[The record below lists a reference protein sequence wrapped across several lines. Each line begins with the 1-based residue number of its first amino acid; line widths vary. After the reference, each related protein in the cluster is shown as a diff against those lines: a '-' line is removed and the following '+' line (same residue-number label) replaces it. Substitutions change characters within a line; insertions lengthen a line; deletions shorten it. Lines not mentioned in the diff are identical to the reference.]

1 MTLKDHRYIGSRN
14 ENRRDRLLSVLRS
27 PNFLWLLLFFVG
39 FGFFLIGMP
48 GYHDDYWY
56 RYHLREWFVAQGVMY
71 PEDGGNVF
79 AAGFPW
85 KEIRIT
91 WYSHFMGDNI
101 RLVNLFAPL
110 LLIFPKWVGSGLML
124 IFWVMTVFASFRF
137 AGVDW
142 RRSPLVPVAMAA
154 WLFFLP
160 WSDRFGEL
168 DFQLNYIV
176 PPFVG
181 LWLAMMLR
189 KREDA
194 GLRDSLPVLPVAFL
208 ACACHEVVG
217 VPMLAGIIFVAI
229 FFRRRRGWAAYMAI
243 AGIIAGG
250 LLLLYSPGMQY
261 RTSMV
266 SPWSTVGVSFMQL
279 EFVPVYLVWIGWLA
293 CVLFPKLR
301 LKVKDRLP
309 DLTLSAVVAVVAAF
323 LSLKSQ
329 SYPRGMMLADIL
341 AVVSLMIMAERFF
354 PEICLKY
361 TLPTKILAVPLLCLV
376 FTQQTIVAFYSLQ
389 IRKQQ
394 ELMIESHLSRG
405 RSSFFGQSPTL
416 AHMPLI
422 AGYMP
427 ESRYVIH
434 SQMFYWYY
442 LFYVDGKNPVVF
454 PEELKYVDGKQGRL
468 LNPDQNIREIEGYY
482 YVPCRDIGNFELF
495 EHDPIYCDFGRGEVK
510 ASAWLFRFM
519 SEADGEDYMW
529 ILPEFDWYVSHFKQP
544 RKIRIVD
551 WWHESALIPKKR
563 EDFERHS
570 PEGENDVKIDTDTWL
585 WEKPE

>member
-1 MTLKDHRYIGSRN
+1 MTLKDHRYISSGKDKWRG
-14 ENRRDRLLSVLRS
+14 RLLSVLRS
-27 PNFLWLLLFFVG
+27 PNSLWLLLFFVG

-56 RYHLREWFVAQGVMY
+56 REYLREWFVAQGVMY
-71 PEDGGNVF
+71 PEDGGDIF

-85 KEIRIT
+85 DGIRTT
-91 WYSHFMGDNI
+91 WYGHFKGDNI
-101 RLVNLFAPL
+101 RLVNLLAPL
-110 LLIFPKWVGSGLML
+110 LLIFPKWVGSGLVL

-160 WSDRFGEL
+160 WSDRLGEL

-176 PPFVG
+176 PSFVA

-189 KREDA
+189 KREYA
-194 GLRDSLPVLPVAFL
+194 GLRGAWPVLPVAFL
-208 ACACHEVVG
+208 ASACHEVAG
-217 VPMLAGIIFVAI
+217 VPMLAGIMFVAI
-229 FFRRRRGWAAYMAI
+229 FFRRRRGWATYMAI

-261 RTSMV
+261 RTTMV
-266 SPWSTVGVSFMQL
+266 SPWSVASVSFMQL
-279 EFVPVYLVWIGWLA
+279 EFVPVYLMWIGWLA
-293 CVLFPKLR
+293 CVSFPKLR
-301 LKVKDRLP
+301 LKMKDRLP

-323 LSLKSQ
+323 LSLKSL

-341 AVVSLMIMAERFF
+341 AVVSLMIMAEKFF
-354 PEICLKY
+354 PEICLEY

-376 FTQQTIVAFYSLQ
+376 YTQQAIVARYTLQ

-394 ELMIESHLSRG
+394 ELMIESYLSKG
-405 RSSFFGQSPTL
+405 RSAFFGKSPTL

-434 SQMFYWYY
+434 SQAFYWYY

-454 PEELKYVDGKQGRL
+454 PEELRYVDGKKGRL
-468 LNPDQNIREIEGYY
+468 VNAEQNIREIGGYY
-482 YVPCRDIGNFELF
+482 YVPCRDIGNFERIS
-495 EHDPIYCDFGRGEVK
+495 HDPLYCDFGQGEVK
-510 ASAWLFRFM
+510 ASAVLFKFM

-529 ILPEFDWYVSHFKQP
+529 IVPEFDWYVSHFKQP
-544 RKIRIVD
+544 RKMRIVD
-551 WWHESALIPKKR
+551 WWRESGRAPKKR
-563 EDFERHS
+563 EFFETYSERGKNKK
-570 PEGENDVKIDTDTWL
+570 ETETGL
-585 WEKPE
+585 WKKTE